1 MLFNSFAYAIF
12 LPCIFGAYWILPYK
26 CRWLILLIASY
37 YFYMRWNVRYAVLIA
52 ATTIVSYFCA
62 LLLEKMQRN
71 VWKNLILFLALLVS
85 GGILYVFK
93 YFNFSMDLLSYFISV
108 NPVHLN
114 LILPVGISFYTFQT
128 VGYVI
133 DVYRGEVRAEKNI
146 GIYAAFVSFFPQL
159 VAGPI
164 ERTVNLMPQIK
175 NKKQFDYSKACYGS
189 RLILWGL
196 YKKMVI
202 ADNLALFVD
211 KIYGGVTSFT
221 CFSLLLAMFFFSIQI
236 YCDFSGYSDIARGS
250 AKLFNI
256 ELMENF
262 RSPYFSAGI
271 REFWGRWH
279 ISLSSWFRDYVY
291 IPMGGNRVSKSRN
304 IMNILCTF
312 LVSGLWH
319 GASFNFIIWGGLH
332 GVRQVYENAFEVKED
347 RNHDIYWCIRV
358 VCTYLFVTFAW
369 NFFRASDM
377 HDAVYVLRNMFSGI
391 GNLKT
396 YLINGLDSLEI
407 NWHEG
412 RKIIVLYYMPLFLYD
427 FFSIKEDVCMW
438 IGKKNIVIRYM
449 FIFVIIVMILLYG
462 YVGKSNFV
470 YFQF

>member
-1 MLFNSFAYAIF
+1 
-12 LPCIFGAYWILPYK
+12 
-26 CRWLILLIASY
+26 
-37 YFYMRWNVRYAVLIA
+37 
-52 ATTIVSYFCA
+52 
-62 LLLEKMQRN
+62 
-71 VWKNLILFLALLVS
+71 
-85 GGILYVFK
+85 
-93 YFNFSMDLLSYFISV
+93 
-108 NPVHLN
+108 
-114 LILPVGISFYTFQT
+114 
-128 VGYVI
+128 
-133 DVYRGEVRAEKNI
+133 
-146 GIYAAFVSFFPQL
+146 
-159 VAGPI
+159 
-164 ERTVNLMPQIK
+164 
-175 NKKQFDYSKACYGS
+175 
-189 RLILWGL
+189 
-196 YKKMVI
+196 
-202 ADNLALFVD
+202 
-211 KIYGGVTSFT
+211 
-221 CFSLLLAMFFFSIQI
+221 MFFFSIQI